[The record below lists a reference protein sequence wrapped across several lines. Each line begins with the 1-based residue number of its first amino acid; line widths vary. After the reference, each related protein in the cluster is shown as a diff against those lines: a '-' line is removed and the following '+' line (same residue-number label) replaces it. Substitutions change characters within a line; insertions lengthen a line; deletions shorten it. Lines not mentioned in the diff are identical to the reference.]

1 MKVELISIGDELL
14 IGQTVNTNASWLGE
28 QFSKKGFSVDS
39 VAMIKDDESAIRES
53 ILLAE
58 SRAEIII
65 ITGGLGPTKDDI
77 TKKVLCDYFDTK
89 LVQNEEVL
97 KRVKDYF
104 DQRGRV
110 MLEVNIQQ
118 AWLPENAT
126 ILPNYQGTA
135 SGMLFESEG
144 RIVVSLPGVPYE
156 MKHLMEAQVFPFLQ
170 KRFKPKSYQYKTLS
184 LQGIGESYI
193 ADRIAEIEDEVRALG
208 FGLAYLPKPGLVR
221 IRISASSGEEN
232 RIQIEKFLKRIEVK
246 LARYAFGYDDDSIEE
261 VVGKLLKAQKSTVG
275 TVESCTGGMLSARMV
290 QVAGASEYVMGA
302 MLSYSN
308 ALKEK
313 LADVSPESIAKHGA
327 VSLEVVE
334 QMAVNGRDKLGV
346 DYCMATSG
354 IAGPDGGSTEKPVG
368 TVCIAVAGP
377 ECVISQRFLFGNDRK
392 RNIEMTV
399 LTALNLLRCEI
410 LQINIEKS

>member
-28 QFSKKGFSVDS
+28 QFSKQGFSVDS
-39 VAMIKDDESAIRES
+39 VVMIKDDESAIRES

-89 LVQNEEVL
+89 LVQNDEVL

-110 MLEVNIQQ
+110 MLEVNIEQ

-126 ILPNYQGTA
+126 ILPNFQGTA
-135 SGMLFESEG
+135 SGMLFEGKG

-156 MKHLMEAQVFPFLQ
+156 MKHLMETQVFPFLQ
-170 KRFKPKSYQYKTLS
+170 KRFKPTSYQYKTLS

-193 ADRIAEIEDEVRALG
+193 ADGIAEIEDEVRALG

-261 VVGKLLKAQKSTVG
+261 VVGKLLKTQKATVG
-275 TVESCTGGMLSARMV
+275 TVESCTGGMLSARLV

-302 MLSYSN
+302 MLTYSN
-308 ALKEK
+308 ALKEQM
-313 LADVSPESIAKHGA
+313 ANVSPESIVQHGA

-334 QMAVNGRDKLGV
+334 QMAVNGRNKLGV

-354 IAGPDGGSTEKPVG
+354 IAGPDGGSDEKPVG

-377 ECVISQRFLFGNDRK
+377 EKVISQRFLFGNDRK